1 MTWNELTGLD
11 EEFMREHRI
20 ENPPSW
26 LLPFIQNGMV
36 LRAAIGHVATPKPLQ
51 GRQTLRFS
59 LRTRDD
65 YDFMA
70 RLVRAHGWLPKSR
83 IVLSNNDNGGS
94 VSCMHRDDRELW
106 ASCRFYP
113 LED

>member
-51 GRQTLRFS
+51 GRQTLRFT
-59 LRTRDD
+59 LRTRN
-65 YDFMA
+65 A
-70 RLVRAHGWLPKSR
+70 
-83 IVLSNNDNGGS
+83 NGS
-94 VSCMHRDDRELW
+94 VYVTAC
-106 ASCRFYP
+106 ASAATDFFVFSFAIQS
-113 LED
+113 D